1 MVTKREMEGGLN
13 QEFEISRH
21 TVVFKIDN
29 SLEKTLSLEKTE
41 GKKRRGWQ
49 RIRWLDGIIDLKD
62 VSLSKLQKTVKD
74 WEAWYAAD
82 YGVTESNMT

>member
-49 RIRWLDGIIDLKD
+49 RIRWLDGIIDSMD
-62 VSLSKLQKTVKD
+62 ISLS
-74 WEAWYAAD
+74 
-82 YGVTESNMT
+82 